1 MSTTRERPPTSAHLQ
16 RGERCVSRRVGQAFI
31 ENVLRGLPVTINGDG
46 SDALDFTYIRDL
58 VDGLILCIARP
69 EARNQVFNVTYGDAR
84 SLNQMAEIL
93 REHFPKIEVK
103 YHPRDQLMPERGTL
117 SVDKARR
124 LLGYAPAYPLEHG
137 FVGYLDWYKSVA
149 AKNPQLLRPQ

>member
-1 MSTTRERPPTSAHLQ
+1 M
-16 RGERCVSRRVGQAFI
+16 
-31 ENVLRGLPVTINGDG
+31 LRGDAVGGVTILHCPDRGLRAVARVQLAEQG
-46 SDALDFTYIRDL
+46 LLPIDL
-58 VDGLILCIARP
+58 VAVNLYPFQATVARP
-69 EARNQVFNVTYGDAR
+69 EARNQVFNVTYGGAR

-124 LLGYAPAYPLEHG
+124 LLGYAPAYPLERG
-137 FVGYLDWYKSVA
+137 FVGYLDWYKSIA